1 VWINYLYLT
10 PTATGSVT
18 DRSGSVPV
26 PIDARPFRIILQTI
40 QVTATPGGH
49 LDCTALPLPLLTM
62 IEECFALL
70 NIALPPRLRLWTE
83 VTEGTDT
90 VVEPTGMGTSLVDLY

>member
-1 VWINYLYLT
+1 
-10 PTATGSVT
+10 
-18 DRSGSVPV
+18 
-26 PIDARPFRIILQTI
+26 
-40 QVTATPGGH
+40 
-49 LDCTALPLPLLTM
+49 M